1 MGASKRIAE
10 MYVQAL
16 NFADGH
22 RTQFIT
28 TRFGNVLGSNGSVIP
43 IFSEQ
48 IARREPITVTHSE
61 ITRYFMSIREAC
73 RLVLEAGVKGKGG
86 EIFVFDMGEPVRIL
100 DLAHRMIKLAG
111 LVPDRDVE
119 IRFTGLR
126 PGEKLYEELL
136 DDREQLAETHHPKIF
151 RAMVRPCELDDI
163 RRAVDLLIAAA
174 QTGLP
179 ATELVTAMKALV
191 PEFKSQNSAFSA
203 LDTQHTGKVRS

>member
-1 MGASKRIAE
+1 
-10 MYVQAL
+10 
-16 NFADGH
+16 
-22 RTQFIT
+22 
-28 TRFGNVLGSNGSVIP
+28 VIP

-179 ATELVTAMKALV
+179 ATELVKAMKALV
-191 PEFKSQNSAFSA
+191 PEFKSQNSAFTA